1 MKKLMQGFRIK
12 SILLPSLSENYSSS
26 PSKSLVSW
34 IAVYSTVSQKK
45 AIAPKPHAGNSILA
59 NYLIGSLKF
68 SKDKAHSVSSKFSH
82 CETLERPEQAVRFFR
97 GLGFSDAHIR
107 AIANSV
113 PRLLF
118 ADTENTLKPK
128 VEFFQELGLSGPL
141 LGSFVSRTP
150 CILYCSVERCLKP
163 RINLIRNIFESDGRN
178 RSIESVNDDL
188 FKTITRCG
196 RIVLAR
202 HTLESNIQ
210 YLKSCGVVGSQLS
223 SLLFRLPRIFSL
235 KHDKLEEIVSRALAM
250 NFTMGSR
257 MLVHAIH
264 SLSCM
269 SSDTFK
275 VKYEIYKAFGFSKEE
290 IDLMFRK
297 SPYIFGLSVATL
309 RRKLELLL
317 NDLRLSRSVVV
328 QFPGIMSLNF
338 EERVVPRYKVL
349 EILKLKGVLKKD
361 PSLSRAM
368 CLPESKFLETYVQPF
383 KAEAEELLLAYNGQ
397 VLNT

>member
-1 MKKLMQGFRIK
+1 MKKLMQGFRIR
-12 SILLPSLSENYSSS
+12 SILPPSLSENYSYS
-26 PSKSLVSW
+26 PSKSLISW
-34 IAVYSTVSQKK
+34 IALYSTASQKK
-45 AIAPKPHAGNSILA
+45 AIAPNPHARNSILA

-68 SKDKAHSVSSKFSH
+68 SKDKALSASSKFSH
-82 CETLERPEQAVRFFR
+82 CETLEKPEQAVRFFR

-107 AIANSV
+107 AIANSN
-113 PRLLF
+113 PLHLI
-118 ADTENTLKPK
+118 L
-128 VEFFQELGLSGPL
+128 QCGL
-141 LGSFVSRTP
+141 
-150 CILYCSVERCLKP
+150 ERCLKP
-163 RINLIRNIFESDGRN
+163 RINFIRNIFESDGRN

-275 VKYEIYKAFGFSKEE
+275 VKYGIYKAFGFSKKE

-297 SPYIFGLSVATL
+297 SPYIFGLSVETL
-309 RRKLELLL
+309 RRKLEFLL
-317 NDLRLSRSVVV
+317 NDLKLSRLVVV

-349 EILKLKGVLKKD
+349 EALKSKGVLKKE

-368 CLPESKFLETYVQPF
+368 CLLENKFLETYIQPF
-383 KAEAEELLLAYNGQ
+383 QAEAEELLLAYNGQ
-397 VLNT
+397 ILNT